1 MVKSVKTPKASDKK
15 ARPTKNTS
23 QVRRVKRAPMVEKE
37 PVMTSPKY
45 TNMFAAYRAF
55 WMRGFTDWMGTS
67 SRSEYWW
74 TVLVNLLIIAVL
86 LGGYVWVGHAITFGT
101 INSAGISIL
110 FMSTTALMFLYG
122 IAAFVPSISM
132 VLRRLHDGGFSSW
145 WILLYFAAWLPYVGN
160 IAAVLLFILMLMPTR
175 VDGNPYHK
183 NNKK

>member
-1 MVKSVKTPKASDKK
+1 MVKSVKKLNTSDKK
-15 ARPTKNTS
+15 VRTTKKS
-23 QVRRVKRAPMVEKE
+23 SPVRRTKQTKMVEKE
-37 PVMTSPKY
+37 TVVTSKKY

-55 WMRGFTDWMGTS
+55 WTRGFTDWTGTS

-74 TVLVNLLIIAVL
+74 TVLANLLIIGVL

-101 INSAGISIL
+101 IGSAGIGIL
-110 FMSTTALMFLYG
+110 FMSTTALMVLYG

-145 WILLYFAAWLPYVGN
+145 WILLYPAAWLPYVGN
-160 IAAVLLFILMLMPTR
+160 VAAVLLFILMLMPTR

-183 NNKK
+183 NNK

>member
-1 MVKSVKTPKASDKK
+1 MVKSVKKPNKSDKK
-15 ARPTKNTS
+15 VQGAKKSST
-23 QVRRVKRAPMVEKE
+23 VRRVKRAPVAKQDT
-37 PVMTSPKY
+37 VVTSKKY

-55 WMRGFTDWMGTS
+55 WVRGFTDWMGMS

-74 TVLVNLLIIAVL
+74 TVLANLLVVGIL

-101 INSAGISIL
+101 IGSAGIGIL
-110 FMSTTALMFLYG
+110 FMSTTALMLLYG

-145 WILLYFAAWLPYVGN
+145 FILLYPAAWLPYVGN
-160 IAAVLLFILMLMPTR
+160 VAAVLLFILMLMPTR

-183 NNKK
+183 NNK